1 MYAHCRYY
9 IIWSMNTICCFSLVK
24 YFDLPKFDVFTWV
37 VETLYKNR
45 LNRLSWNAGSVFFFF
60 EHPGT
65 YYSFLSAFLHASDPI
80 IWCISPWCSGGTQ
93 VHRPFLKKDGGF
105 PKTRFPWCFWRK
117 LPTNKSCPP
126 MCSIEGFE
134 IFEPWEVQQLWQGR
148 RKVSGCIE
156 IFCWLYHI
164 LATRN
169 QLSHFWTKVG
179 CRNAMSYTIF
189 KNRVW
194 WGLCFE
200 SFCSFL
206 LNL

>member
-65 YYSFLSAFLHASDPI
+65 YYSLYSWHFCMLLILSSGAFLHDVQGEHRCIDPFEKR
-80 IWCISPWCSGGTQ
+80 WWLPQ
-93 VHRPFLKKDGGF
+93 DALPVMFLEETPYQQILSTDVLYWRLRDF
-105 PKTRFPWCFWRK
+105 WALRSSAALTRSAK
-117 LPTNKSCPP
+117 
-126 MCSIEGFE
+126 
-134 IFEPWEVQQLWQGR
+134 
-148 RKVSGCIE
+148 SGCIE

>member
-1 MYAHCRYY
+1 MLDP
-9 IIWSMNTICCFSLVK
+9 SF
-24 YFDLPKFDVFTWV
+24 
-37 VETLYKNR
+37 
-45 LNRLSWNAGSVFFFF
+45 
-60 EHPGT
+60 
-65 YYSFLSAFLHASDPI
+65 SFLSTQALTTPCTLGIFACFWSYHLVHFSMMFRGNTGASI
-80 IWCISPWCSGGTQ
+80 L
-93 VHRPFLKKDGGF
+93 LKKDGGF